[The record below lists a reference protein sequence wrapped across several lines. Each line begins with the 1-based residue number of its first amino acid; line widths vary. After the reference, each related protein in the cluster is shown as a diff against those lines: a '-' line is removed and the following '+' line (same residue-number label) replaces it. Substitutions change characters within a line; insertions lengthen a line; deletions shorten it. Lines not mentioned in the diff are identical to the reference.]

1 MVRQDVNDKNIS
13 AVAER
18 VIRRHQK
25 ALDMLGDVVRG
36 PLTTYVRCG
45 ILYIRPRYESD
56 DTTADWVRNEER

>member
-56 DTTADWVRNEER
+56 NTTEDRVRNEEG